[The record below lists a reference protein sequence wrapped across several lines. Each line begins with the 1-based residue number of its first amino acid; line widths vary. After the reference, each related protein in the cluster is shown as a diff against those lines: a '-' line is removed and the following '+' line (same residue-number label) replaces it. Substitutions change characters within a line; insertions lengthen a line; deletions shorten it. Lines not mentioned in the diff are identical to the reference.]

1 VSLPIVA
8 VELRY
13 EHDVVLARQRART
26 IAGLLGFD
34 LNDQTRI
41 GTAVSEIA
49 RNAFRYA
56 GGGRVEYL
64 VEGTGRPQSFL
75 VRLSDRGPGIEDVPA
90 ILDGR
95 FRSRT
100 GMGLGIAGA
109 RRLMDDFRVTS
120 QPGEG
125 TTVLLGKKIPVD
137 APVATP
143 ALAGRIAAEL
153 ASRSPG
159 DPFEEIQ
166 QQNQELLHAMDELQR
181 RQEELSSLN
190 RELEDTNRGMVALYG
205 ELADNASQLTRA
217 NQAKTAFLANMS
229 HEFRTPLN
237 SVLSLARLLLDRVDG
252 DLTTEQELQL
262 ELIRRSAEDLSTMV
276 NDLLDLARIEAGRVE
291 VHPVE
296 CTVESTLSALRGM
309 FRPMLVHPAVNLVIE
324 EPAGVPP
331 LRTDEGKLSQILR
344 NLISNALK
352 FTERGEV
359 RVSARLG
366 EDGHCVVFSV
376 SDTGIGIAPE
386 HHERIFEEYAQVDG
400 PLQRKVKGTGLGLP
414 LSRKLAEL
422 LGGRLTVESVPGQ
435 GSTFTAVVPLVYA
448 GGSR

>member
-1 VSLPIVA
+1 MSLPIVA

-34 LNDQTRI
+34 LNDRTRI

-64 VEGTGRPQSFL
+64 VEGTERPQSFL
-75 VRLSDRGPGIEDVPA
+75 IRLSDRGPGIEDVA
-90 ILDGR
+90 AVLEGR

-109 RRLMDDFRVTS
+109 RRLMDDFRLAS
-120 QPGEG
+120 RPGEG
-125 TTVLLGKKIPVD
+125 TTVLLGKTIPAA

-153 ASRSPG
+153 ARRSPE

-166 QQNQELLHAMDELQR
+166 EQNQELLHAMDELQR
-181 RQEELSSLN
+181 RQDELRSLN

-205 ELADNASQLTRA
+205 ELDENASRLKRA
-217 NQAKTAFLANMS
+217 NQAKTAFLSNMS

-237 SVLSLARLLLDRVDG
+237 SILSLARLLLDRVDG
-252 DLTTEQELQL
+252 DLTKEQELQL
-262 ELIRRSAEDLSTMV
+262 ELIRRSAEELSTMV

-296 CTVESTLSALRGM
+296 CTVESAFSALRGM
-309 FRPMLVHPAVNLVIE
+309 FRPLLVHPAAKLVIE
-324 EPAGVPP
+324 EPVDVPA
-331 LRTDEGKLSQILR
+331 LLTDEGKLSQILR
-344 NLISNALK
+344 NLVSNALK

-386 HHERIFEEYAQVDG
+386 DQARIFEEYAQVDG

-414 LSRKLAEL
+414 LSRRLAEL
-422 LGGRLTVESVPGQ
+422 LGGRLTVESVPGR
-435 GSTFTAVVPLVYA
+435 GSTFTAVIPLVCA